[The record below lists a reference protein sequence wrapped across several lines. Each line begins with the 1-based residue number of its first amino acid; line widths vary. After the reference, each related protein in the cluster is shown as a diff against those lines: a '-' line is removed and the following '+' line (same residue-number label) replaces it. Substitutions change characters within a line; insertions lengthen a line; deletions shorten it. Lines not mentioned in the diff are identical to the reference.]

1 MFVQIIQGHV
11 ADTEGFRRQGDRW
24 EAELRPGT
32 RGFLG
37 TTGGITADGTAIL
50 AARFEST
57 EAARANSERPEQG
70 TWWADMERCFDGP
83 VTFAESSDVEVLL
96 AGGSGPAAFVQVMKG
111 STDKRS
117 LLAEM
122 DQLFTTAAPTWRPDV
137 IGGLRA
143 WITPTDYVE
152 IIYFTSEAQARAN
165 EQSTPPPAVIARMAD
180 FEAMMAGSEYLDLT
194 EPFFT

>member
-1 MFVQIIQGHV
+1 
-11 ADTEGFRRQGDRW
+11 
-24 EAELRPGT
+24 
-32 RGFLG
+32 
-37 TTGGITADGTAIL
+37 
-50 AARFEST
+50 
-57 EAARANSERPEQG
+57 
-70 TWWADMERCFDGP
+70 
-83 VTFAESSDVEVLL
+83 
-96 AGGSGPAAFVQVMKG
+96 VMKG